1 MESQSLINVSGGAHA
16 VRTLLSN
23 QSKVY
28 HQVTAHLIM
37 EVHSMEAAR
46 DEQQSPTPGLTLEI
60 PEWKHGHSKAKLT
73 AALTECE
80 VCK

>member
-1 MESQSLINVSGGAHA
+1 MFQEE
-16 VRTLLSN
+16 RTLLEHCSVAL
-23 QSKVY
+23 SMVY

-46 DEQQSPTPGLTLEI
+46 DEQQSPTPGLTLET

-73 AALTECE
+73 AALTEYE
-80 VCK
+80 VCKGSLK